1 MLGLALALA
10 LGNQQ
15 VGDTA
20 IRAGLLVICFAS
32 EDRPAKAEASEK
44 VESEKPLSR
53 SQRRDPHH
61 SRDQEQQ
68 DPTAKG
74 KTQQDGNGPD
84 SSGVGPPPPIKQE
97 KAASIERGAVGSVL
111 RTAGA
116 GRDINSGVASTGR
129 DTLSTWFGSGQDR
142 RPIRS
147 PGGRVTLST
156 TVVPVKKAPIKPS
169 GSVNPRRSPF

>member
-32 EDRPAKAEASEK
+32 EDRPAKAEAFEK

-53 SQRRDPHH
+53 SQSRDLHH

-97 KAASIERGAVGSVL
+97 KAASVERGAVGSVL

-116 GRDINSGVASTGR
+116 DRDINRGVAITGV
-129 DTLSTWFGSGQDR
+129 
-142 RPIRS
+142 RPA
-147 PGGRVTLST
+147 GGRVTLST

-169 GSVNPRRSPF
+169 GSVNPRRSPY